1 MESDVRGQPVRIG
14 LDLGPRTAVV
24 IPCYNGRRFLA
35 ACLSSI
41 RNLRRDGVEVVV
53 VDDGSTE
60 EIADVVEEVYP
71 EARYI
76 RQTNQGPGAARN
88 RGLAETSAPY
98 VRFIDCDDYLLP
110 TAALDRQVAVLDGWP
125 DVGLIYGQSLK
136 VDDLGR
142 PIGLRRP
149 PFAPQGY
156 IRSGFEELY
165 YLLFGNYITTSG
177 AVVRRSVI
185 EAAGGFRTD
194 IIGPEDW
201 DCWLRVAKLG
211 SVAYL
216 AEPVVAYRVH
226 EQSITARYNPEPWLR
241 MHFDILERAFVDPE
255 VGRRYGHL
263 RPAIEVGLYWR
274 AASLAY
280 AAGDM
285 AAARRYALRCV
296 AAARPA
302 DLETLLVNLSLIART
317 LVPQLIRRPIRR
329 AHRQFQAF
337 RAQAIYRQAVNS

>member
-1 MESDVRGQPVRIG
+1 VESDISGQPTRIN

-24 IPCYNGRRFLA
+24 VPCYNGRRFLA
-35 ACLSSI
+35 TCLKSI
-41 RNLRRDGVEVVV
+41 RNLRRGPVEVVV

-98 VRFIDCDDYLLP
+98 VRFLDCDDYLLP
-110 TAALDRQVAVLDGWP
+110 TSALQGQVAVLDGWP
-125 DVGLIYGQSLK
+125 DVGLIYGQSVK
-136 VDDLGR
+136 VDEGGR
-142 PIGLRRP
+142 PIGRRRP
-149 PFAPQGY
+149 PFASASY
-156 IRSGFEELY
+156 IRSGFEELF

-177 AVVRRSVI
+177 ALVRRSVI

-201 DCWLRVAKLG
+201 DCWLRIAGLS

-226 EQSITARYNPEPWLR
+226 EQSITARYDPKPWLR
-241 MHFDILERAFVDPE
+241 MHFDILGRAFAHPE
-255 VGRRYGHL
+255 VGRRYGQL
-263 RPAIEVGLYWR
+263 RPDIEAGLYFR
-274 AASLAY
+274 AANLAY
-280 AAGDM
+280 MAGDM
-285 AAARRYALRCV
+285 AVARRHALRCV
-296 AAARPA
+296 AATRRA
-302 DLETLLVNLSLIART
+302 DLATVLINLGLIART
-317 LVPQLIRRPIRR
+317 LVPSLLRRPVRR
-329 AHRQFQAF
+329 VHRQFQAL
-337 RAQAIYRQAVNS
+337 RAQAIYRQAIAR